1 LQWAENHQR
10 KRAFT
15 PLATQLLP
23 HFIRIGLFDAERFAL
38 RRKFDFC
45 FFAYPAHAREAQPI

>member
-1 LQWAENHQR
+1 LQWAGNQQR
-10 KRAFT
+10 KRAST

-23 HFIRIGLFDAERFAL
+23 HFIRIGLVDAERFAL
-38 RRKFDFC
+38 RLKFDFC

>member
-10 KRAFT
+10 KRAST

-23 HFIRIGLFDAERFAL
+23 DFIRIGLVDAERFAVRL
-38 RRKFDFC
+38 KFDFC